1 MHNLQEG
8 REEVEVRRLAFIS
21 LVLLTIVMV
30 ICAGCGGEQPVK
42 YVPWTGEGPPPPPK
56 PGTRWVIPEE
66 ESTPPPSQAQPAPS
80 SPPQVS
86 PSQPTTFEPIVLTGS
101 GSKTSPPFTVTTD
114 EWIIDWSYTSDDPE
128 WYVVFGFFVYPR
140 EETTSFVESIL
151 FPQNTNGSTYS
162 YAGAGEYYIKVE
174 ASNIKSWNITIRPA
188 Q

>member
-1 MHNLQEG
+1 MK
-8 REEVEVRRLAFIS
+8 RRLLS
-21 LVLLTIVMV
+21 LGLCFLLIGLLV
-30 ICAGCGGEQPVK
+30 GCGGLTEKPIK
-42 YVPWTGEGPPPPPK
+42 EVPWTGEGPPPPPN
-56 PGTRWVIPEE
+56 PGTRWIIPEE
-66 ESTPPPSQAQPAPS
+66 ESSTETPQTQPAPSPPSVPPS

-140 EETTSFVESIL
+140 GETTSFVESIL

-162 YAGAGEYYIKVE
+162 YAGSGEYYIKVE